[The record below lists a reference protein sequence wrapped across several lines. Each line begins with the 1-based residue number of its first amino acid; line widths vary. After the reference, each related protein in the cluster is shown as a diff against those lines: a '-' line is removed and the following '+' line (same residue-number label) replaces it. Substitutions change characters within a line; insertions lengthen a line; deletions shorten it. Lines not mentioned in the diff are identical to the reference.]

1 MITSL
6 HNKEIKTVTSLLAK
20 KKERDRQGLF
30 VVEGSKMFGEAPVER
45 IDRVYLAQGAAEQMY
60 EQYGEKLSGISCET
74 VSDEVFVKMSDTKT
88 PQGILCLV
96 RQQNYNIEEILRGKD
111 EKQMLFIVLE
121 DIQDPGN
128 LGTVFRTAEAA
139 GADGVIMSSKTADIY
154 NPKTIRSTMGS
165 VYRVPFIYVESIS
178 SIIMKLRE
186 EGVSVYAAHLGGTA
200 AYDDYS
206 YQKGTAFLIGNEA
219 NGLREE
225 TAACA
230 DALIHIPMEG
240 KVESLNAAVASSI
253 LLFEAFRQRRNN
265 KS

>member
-6 HNKEIKTVTSLLAK
+6 HNKDIKAVAALLAK
-20 KKERDRQGLF
+20 KRERDRQGLF
-30 VVEGSKMFGEAPVER
+30 VVEGPKMFGEAPRER
-45 IDRVYLAQGAAEQMY
+45 ISRVYLAQSAAAQMR
-60 EQYGEKLSGISCET
+60 EQYGEKLAGIPCET
-74 VSDEVFVKMSDTKT
+74 VSDEVFTKMSDTKT

-96 RQQNYNIEEILRGKD
+96 QQQNYNIEEILRKKNK
-111 EKQMLFIVLE
+111 KQMLFIILE

-139 GADGVIMSSKTADIY
+139 GADGVIMSSKTADIH

-165 VYRVPFIYVESIS
+165 VYRVPFFYVESIS
-178 SIIMKLRE
+178 SIIKKLRE

-200 AYDDYS
+200 AYDDCD
-206 YQKGTAFLIGNEA
+206 YQKSTAFLIGNEA

-230 DALIHIPMEG
+230 DTLIRIPMEG

-253 LLFEAFRQRRNN
+253 LLFEAFRQRRLV